1 MKKKTIVISLITL
14 LLLIGSTFGYLYIRP
29 YYYYLTAYNIY
40 SDWPA
45 DTPADIE
52 YLQKA
57 VDSAVF
63 KGEKARLMS
72 YSMPS
77 LELEQQYHTIIEYYK
92 EIYEINDP
100 SLYIKHNSLVK
111 AYAKTGQFDKALK
124 ITSKMKPNRRLLIY
138 TYLEMKDYD
147 KAEKILNEILQEH
160 PRRPMEEKLNQHS
173 ETITKLAMGKGQWQ
187 KALKYANISLDK
199 TKDSTLRFFLY
210 RRIELLGYRAD
221 IYKHL
226 NKPDEMNKDLKEIK
240 ELKIKTKEK
249 NPNRKNLIELFSDI
263 LFPITGL

>member
-14 LLLIGSTFGYLYIRP
+14 LLLIGATFGYLYYKP
-29 YYYYLTAYNIY
+29 YYYYITAYNIY
-40 SDWPA
+40 SDELM
-45 DTPADIE
+45 DVPADIE

-63 KGEKARLMS
+63 KGEKVRLMS

-100 SLYIKHNSLVK
+100 SLYIRPNSLVK

-124 ITSKMKPNRRLLIY
+124 ITSRMKPNRGLLIY
-138 TYLEMKDYD
+138 TYLEMKDYN

-160 PRRPMEEKLNQHS
+160 PRRPMEEKLKKNS
-173 ETITKLAMGKGQWQ
+173 ETITKIAMGKGQWQ
-187 KALKYANISLDK
+187 KALKYVNISLDK
-199 TKDSTLRFFLY
+199 KYNDRFGLY

-249 NPNRKNLIELFSDI
+249 NPNRKKLIELFSDI